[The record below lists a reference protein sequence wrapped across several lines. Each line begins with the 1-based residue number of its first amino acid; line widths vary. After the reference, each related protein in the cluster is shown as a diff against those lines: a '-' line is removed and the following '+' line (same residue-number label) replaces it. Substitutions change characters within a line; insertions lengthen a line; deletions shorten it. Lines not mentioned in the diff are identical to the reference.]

1 MSTCVVGKGIAGRVN
16 GRRGRHGYGRVFAVN
31 YLGHFLLVNHLLP
44 LLLLAAPSRVV
55 SVTSIAHAFPRQPL
69 FDDQSAA
76 YDGLAAFCRRL
87 AGYDVS
93 KLAMVLHVKELSRR
107 LGGPRLA
114 LSF

>member
-1 MSTCVVGKGIAGRVN
+1 MSTCVVGKGIAGGVN
-16 GRRGRHGYGRVFAVN
+16 SRRGRHGYGRVFAVN

-44 LLLLAAPSRVV
+44 LLLRAAPSRVV